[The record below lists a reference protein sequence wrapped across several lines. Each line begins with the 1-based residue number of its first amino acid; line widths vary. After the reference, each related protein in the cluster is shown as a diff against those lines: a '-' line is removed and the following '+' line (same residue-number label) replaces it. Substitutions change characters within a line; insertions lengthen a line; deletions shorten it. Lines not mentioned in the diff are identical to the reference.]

1 MHPVYFLSHYSSTY
15 DDNNSIKSFIYN
27 KYIHHT
33 LSFLNF
39 FLSFLNT
46 TYSSWPTTSRFDT
59 LYASLLY
66 VSLLI
71 HAYKN

>member
-46 TYSSWPTTSRFDT
+46 TI
-59 LYASLLY
+59 LILLGQQPVDSTHFMLPY
-66 VSLLI
+66 FMFP
-71 HAYKN
+71 Y